1 MEGEGLDFPKK
12 FETSDTSSVTQNP
25 ELFLLTVNGKNKI
38 WSHNVAMT
46 STIPK
51 LEYQDRTLEDSK
63 R

>member
-38 WSHNVAMT
+38 
-46 STIPK
+46 
-51 LEYQDRTLEDSK
+51 
-63 R
+63 